1 MQLRKEFVLRP
12 THRICHLLVFT
23 SQLCNLESCK
33 ELSGMTVGNEV
44 KRGRESINCFSPPC
58 KRFTATLF
66 LQKELVRQG
75 CESCASYGMEAAKPG
90 FVTI

>member
-1 MQLRKEFVLRP
+1 MQLRKEFVLRQ
-12 THRICHLLVFT
+12 THRVCHLLAFT

-44 KRGRESINCFSPPC
+44 KRGRVSINCFSSPF
-58 KRFTATLF
+58 KRITATLF
-66 LQKELVRQG
+66 LQKERVRQG

-90 FVTI
+90 FVTV